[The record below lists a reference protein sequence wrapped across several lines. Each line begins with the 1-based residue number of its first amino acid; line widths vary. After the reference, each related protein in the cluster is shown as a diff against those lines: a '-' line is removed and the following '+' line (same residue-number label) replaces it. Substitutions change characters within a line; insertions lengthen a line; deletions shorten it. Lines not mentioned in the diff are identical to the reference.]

1 MPVTKKCY
9 QLFLN
14 LLCLN
19 SKKPNVTNFLLPTQ
33 KNVPM
38 IPTETDNV
46 AKQIPL
52 VPDPPSI
59 IGTFF
64 GIKTWK
70 KIAGLNRNN

>member
-46 AKQIPL
+46 TKQTSL
-52 VPDPPSI
+52 VPDPPSN
-59 IGTFF
+59 IGTYF
-64 GIKTWK
+64 GINIRK
-70 KIAGLNRNN
+70 KLAGLNTNN